1 MNIFGWIMLSVLAVF
16 GIFILILFV
25 IPFIVTECKTMQE
38 KIKRAIAD
46 KQYDLEKRSEE
57 RRHRD
62 EVKRAKD
69 FELANRKLDAKLQK
83 VDKQIALQQK
93 KLSLAKQLKDTTTEQ
108 KAQLQ
113 KTAKANATVPPAFTP
128 REKVMLEK
136 DPIEELTS
144 FNDVNE
150 D

>member
-69 FELANRKLDAKLQK
+69 FELANKKLDAKLQK

-93 KLSLAKQLKDTTTEQ
+93 KLSLAKQLKDTTAEQ

-113 KTAKANATVPPAFTP
+113 KAAKADATVPPAFTP
-128 REKVMLEK
+128 REKVMLKK

>member
-62 EVKRAKD
+62 EIKRAKD

-93 KLSLAKQLKDTTTEQ
+93 KLSLAKQLKDTTAEQ

-113 KTAKANATVPPAFTP
+113 KAAKADATVPPAFTP
-128 REKVMLEK
+128 REKVMLKK

>member
-113 KTAKANATVPPAFTP
+113 KAAKANATVPPAFTP
-128 REKVMLEK
+128 TEKVMLKK

>member
-16 GIFILILFV
+16 GVFILILFV

-62 EVKRAKD
+62 EIRRAKD

-113 KTAKANATVPPAFTP
+113 KTAKADATVSPAFTP
-128 REKVMLEK
+128 REKVMLKK

>member
-16 GIFILILFV
+16 GVFILILFV

-62 EVKRAKD
+62 EIKRAKD

-113 KTAKANATVPPAFTP
+113 KTAKADATVSPAFTP
-128 REKVMLEK
+128 REKVMLKK

>member
-93 KLSLAKQLKDTTTEQ
+93 KLSLAKQLKDTTAEQ

-113 KTAKANATVPPAFTP
+113 KAAKADATVPPAFTP
-128 REKVMLEK
+128 REKVVLKK
-136 DPIEELTS
+136 DPIDELTS

>member
-93 KLSLAKQLKDTTTEQ
+93 KLSLAKQLKDTTAEQ

-113 KTAKANATVPPAFTP
+113 KAAKADATVPPAFTP
-128 REKVMLEK
+128 REKVLLKK

>member
-113 KTAKANATVPPAFTP
+113 KTAKADATVSPAFIP
-128 REKVMLEK
+128 REKVMLKK

>member
-16 GIFILILFV
+16 GVFILILFV

-93 KLSLAKQLKDTTTEQ
+93 KLSLAKQIKDTTAEQ

-113 KTAKANATVPPAFTP
+113 KAAKADATVPPAFTP
-128 REKVMLEK
+128 REKVMLKK

>member
-46 KQYDLEKRSEE
+46 KQHDLEKRSEE

-62 EVKRAKD
+62 EIKRAKD

-113 KTAKANATVPPAFTP
+113 KTAKADATVPPAFKP
-128 REKVMLEK
+128 SEKVVLKK
-136 DPIEELTS
+136 DPIEELAS

>member
-16 GIFILILFV
+16 GVFILILFV

-113 KTAKANATVPPAFTP
+113 KTAKADATVPSAFTP
-128 REKVMLEK
+128 REKVMLKK
-136 DPIEELTS
+136 DPIDELTS

>member
-1 MNIFGWIMLSVLAVF
+1 MLSVLAVF

-113 KTAKANATVPPAFTP
+113 KAAKANATVPPAFTP
-128 REKVMLEK
+128 TEKVMLKK

>member
-113 KTAKANATVPPAFTP
+113 KTAKADATVPPAFTP
-128 REKVMLEK
+128 REKVMLK
-136 DPIEELTS
+136 NDPIDELTS

>member
-62 EVKRAKD
+62 EIKRAKD

-113 KTAKANATVPPAFTP
+113 KAAKADATVTHAFTP
-128 REKVMLEK
+128 REKAMLKK

-144 FNDVNE
+144 FNEVNE